1 MDDRLINFKGQMILS
16 RLLVVALVVQWR
28 LFGDEV
34 RPVHLPPKK
43 EEGTALPQGEPDRP
57 FPVGSLV

>member
-1 MDDRLINFKGQMILS
+1 MILS

-34 RPVHLPPKK
+34 CPVHLPPKK
-43 EEGTALPQGEPDRP
+43 RRAQRCHQVNRTGLFRSAPWCSRVPALWIPNE
-57 FPVGSLV
+57 